1 MNENN
6 LANLNNNSSIEI
18 LRSSPALPD
27 FRAGALPARIF
38 FARLK
43 KALGQSKSPLA
54 PISGFCLRQ
63 GARMIRPI

>member
-6 LANLNNNSSIEI
+6 FADLNKKFSIRI

-38 FARLK
+38 FAPLK
-43 KALGQSKSPLA
+43 ARPGHRQRPLGLFTGRA
-54 PISGFCLRQ
+54 CNIGLE
-63 GARMIRPI
+63 

>member
-6 LANLNNNSSIEI
+6 LANLNNNTSIRI

-38 FARLK
+38 FARLTDTRRRWK
-43 KALGQSKSPLA
+43 NP
-54 PISGFCLRQ
+54 LRQ
-63 GARMIRPI
+63 FPGPACNKGLE